1 MCENIDGSTSEWVER
16 AEDEE
21 TASGAEAVD
30 DLVSR
35 NHDKRLQETEDDT
48 SSASSTRRMPCTLHS
63 V

>member
-21 TASGAEAVD
+21 AASGAEAVD

-35 NHDKRLQETEDDT
+35 NHDKRLQETEDDA
-48 SSASSTRRMPCTLHS
+48 SSASSTRRLLCTLHS
-63 V
+63 I